1 MPWWTHEGCCS
12 SPSLCT
18 CPASKRYAFHLLI
31 IYSLDCLGTY
41 PGPKPLI
48 YIAAVSIYVFSF
60 FFFFVALMYA
70 SACIQTQRT
79 LKRTHAIWELSKT
92 NTRWSWKRMFGCIS
106 KLSAI
111 VMKFE
116 TRSMM
121 FPHILS
127 PLLNLRGQRHAKSAF
142 IRHWASTCEDEHAQG
157 AAYQCIRNESV

>member
-1 MPWWTHEGCCS
+1 MMDTWGMLFFSESVHLSCKQKVCFPFIDHIFIGLCGNISWTKTTHLHRCC
-12 SPSLCT
+12 
-18 CPASKRYAFHLLI
+18 FHICIFIL
-31 IYSLDCLGTY
+31 
-41 PGPKPLI
+41 
-48 YIAAVSIYVFSF
+48 
-60 FFFFVALMYA
+60 FFFVALMYA

-79 LKRTHAIWELSKT
+79 LKRTHAFWELSKT

-121 FPHILS
+121 FPHIPS
-127 PLLNLRGQRHAKSAF
+127 PLINLKEQRHAKSAF
-142 IRHWASTCEDEHAQG
+142 IRHWASTSEDEHAQS